1 MQQENLIGTTM
12 GQYQIL
18 DELGR
23 GGMAIV
29 YKAWQ
34 PSLRRYV
41 ALKVL
46 LPYLGNDPEFIQRFQ
61 QEGIVAANLSHPHIV
76 TIYEVGQHEGHI
88 FIAME
93 YVEGTSLEQLVL
105 DQGALPLERAVGILR
120 QVAEALDY
128 AHKRRFLHRDIKPAN
143 ILLAEDDR
151 VVITDFGIAKALEGS
166 GATARLTSTGTV
178 LGTPAYMSPEQIQ
191 GLAVD
196 HRSDLYALGIVAYE
210 MLSGQ
215 VPFDGTTTAL
225 LYAQVNN
232 PPPAITRF
240 TPGLPQHV
248 EWTIA
253 RMLAKQ
259 SSERFVS
266 AGEFVAALAGAAGAA
281 VPAPAYGISATPP
294 MPAPAPRGGTAVMP
308 PGTQLPQ
315 YNGLPASAPT
325 ASSQPYGTVPA
336 NMPAGGPPAPYGY
349 PPTQAAAPSPAYGY
363 PPAASGWAEPVPAK
377 KKRAVWPWL
386 VGGGILLVLVAVAAV
401 FGYFFLQ
408 RMTVARLVEEGEA
421 ALAAQDYAAAQVA
434 FEAALEKDAEN
445 AAAYRGLGWAQYE
458 SGQYEAAG
466 ASFGNAVQLEPES
479 VDGYKGQSI
488 SYYAVKDY
496 ENAYTAS
503 QQWVAREPNNLEAHN
518 QLGLAAYQS
527 RRHTEARDAFLRSLE
542 LGESETAFDG
552 LSNLYLQQGEFDSLL
567 EVSERWAQIA
577 PESADAYRMMGL
589 AFNGLNQCD
598 PAINAFSRSLEIQ
611 EKAESYEGLTTVYN
625 KCKDYEGALTTAE
638 KWINLDASDVKARV
652 AYGNALMNLK
662 RYDEAISVYK
672 EANRIKE
679 TVGAYLGLTVSYHQS
694 GDYASSLTY
703 GEKWIAL
710 APTDPLA
717 FSVTGWS
724 SFHLKRF
731 DEAVTYFLQSAE
743 IQENIS
749 AYTGLCNAHY
759 ALEQYNEAL
768 VANDRW
774 VELEPRNA
782 NAHAFRG
789 WIYVKLGDCDFA
801 TQSFTT
807 ALEINPDYSWAK
819 EGQSQ
824 CAPAP

>member
-105 DQGALPLERAVGILR
+105 DQGALPLERVVGILR

-196 HRSDLYALGIVAYE
+196 HRSDLYAFGIVAYE

-232 PPPAITRF
+232 PPPGITRF
-240 TPGLPQHV
+240 APGLPPHV

-259 SSERFVS
+259 PSERFVS
-266 AGEFVAALAGAAGAA
+266 AGEFVEALTNSGTVAA
-281 VPAPAYGISATPP
+281 APAYEATAVPRFSTPP
-294 MPAPAPRGGTAVMP
+294 PQSGTAVMP
-308 PGTQLPQ
+308 SGAALPQ
-315 YNGLPASAPT
+315 PSPGLPPH
-325 ASSQPYGTVPA
+325 
-336 NMPAGGPPAPYGY
+336 PYGY
-349 PPTQAAAPSPAYGY
+349 PATQAASGLPGVSQPPYGGQPAAPSQGYGY
-363 PPAASGWAEPVPAK
+363 PQPGYPQSASGWVEPTPAK

-386 VGGGILLVLVAVAAV
+386 VGGGLVLVILAVVAV
-401 FGYFFLQ
+401 LGYFFLG
-408 RMTVARLVEEGEA
+408 RMAVARLVEEGET
-421 ALAAQDYAAAQVA
+421 ALAAQDYTAAQVA
-434 FEAALEKDAEN
+434 FEAALEKDADN
-445 AAAYRGLGWAQYE
+445 AAAYRGLGWAQFE
-458 SGQYEAAG
+458 LQRHQEAIQSFSKSLELAETDDGYLGLCKALSSLGDQKGVVALTQRWIIFNSQNADAYVFWGWG
-466 ASFGNAVQLEPES
+466 AYTLKNYAEAVEAFSLSLELKETGEAHHGLGDSLYAQKEYGSALTSYQKWASLEPES
-479 VDGYKGQSI
+479 ALAYASVGWAQYSMKSNEDAARSFSKALEIEPIASAFRGLGSV
-488 SYYAVKDY
+488 YYAQDEY
-496 ENAYTAS
+496 ELALENQ
-503 QQWVAREPNNLEAHN
+503 QQWVNLEPNSAAAHGSMGWTL
-518 QLGLAAYQS
+518 QKLQRPADAAGSFQRAVELFPTTDYYSGLWTSLRAIPDYQKALSAAQQWAEFDADKARPFAALGWTYVDMNNCAS
-527 RRHTEARDAFLRSLE
+527 ARSNFQKALE
-542 LGESETAFDG
+542 L
-552 LSNLYLQQGEFDSLL
+552 
-567 EVSERWAQIA
+567 
-577 PESADAYRMMGL
+577 
-589 AFNGLNQCD
+589 D
-598 PAINAFSRSLEIQ
+598 P
-611 EKAESYEGLTTVYN
+611 
-625 KCKDYEGALTTAE
+625 
-638 KWINLDASDVKARV
+638 
-652 AYGNALMNLK
+652 
-662 RYDEAISVYK
+662 
-672 EANRIKE
+672 
-679 TVGAYLGLTVSYHQS
+679 QS
-694 GDYASSLTY
+694 
-703 GEKWIAL
+703 
-710 APTDPLA
+710 
-717 FSVTGWS
+717 
-724 SFHLKRF
+724 
-731 DEAVTYFLQSAE
+731 QSAK
-743 IQENIS
+743 S
-749 AYTGLCNAHY
+749 GL
-759 ALEQYNEAL
+759 
-768 VANDRW
+768 DRC
-774 VELEPRNA
+774 P
-782 NAHAFRG
+782 
-789 WIYVKLGDCDFA
+789 
-801 TQSFTT
+801 
-807 ALEINPDYSWAK
+807 
-819 EGQSQ
+819 
-824 CAPAP
+824 

>member
-23 GGMAIV
+23 GGMAVV

-105 DQGALPLERAVGILR
+105 DQGALPLERVVHILR

-196 HRSDLYALGIVAYE
+196 HRSDLYAFGIVAYE

-240 TPGLPQHV
+240 APGLPQHV

-259 SSERFVS
+259 PSERFVS
-266 AGEFVAALAGAAGAA
+266 AGEFVAALAGANGVAA
-281 VPAPAYGISATPP
+281 PAPAYGAPAAPP
-294 MPAPAPRGGTAVMP
+294 MPTPAPRGGTAVMP

-315 YNGLPASAPT
+315 YNGLPAAAPP
-325 ASSQPYGTVPA
+325 ASPQPYGTVPA
-336 NMPAGGPPAPYGY
+336 NLPAGGPPAPYGY

-363 PPAASGWAEPVPAK
+363 PPAATGWAEPVPAK

-386 VGGGILLVLVAVAAV
+386 LGGGILLVLVAVAAV
-401 FGYFFLQ
+401 FGYFFLG
-408 RMTVARLVEEGEA
+408 RMAVTRLVEEGET
-421 ALAAQDYAAAQVA
+421 ALVAQDYAAAQAA
-434 FEAALEKDAEN
+434 FETALEKDAEN
-445 AAAYRGLGWAQYE
+445 AAAYRGLGWTQYE
-458 SGQYEAAG
+458 SGRYEEAG
-466 ASFGNAVQLEPES
+466 ASFGKAVQLEPDS
-479 VDGYKGQSI
+479 LDGYKGQSL
-488 SYYAVKDY
+488 SYYAAEDY

-503 QQWVAREPNNLEAHN
+503 QQWAVREPNNPEAHN

-527 RRHTEARDAFLRSLE
+527 RRYTEAREAFLRSLE
-542 LGESETAFDG
+542 LEESETALRG
-552 LSNLYLQQGEFDSLL
+552 LSNLYLQQGKFDLML
-567 EVSERWAQIA
+567 ELSERWVQ
-577 PESADAYRMMGL
+577 
-589 AFNGLNQCD
+589 
-598 PAINAFSRSLEIQ
+598 NA
-611 EKAESYEGLTTVYN
+611 
-625 KCKDYEGALTTAE
+625 
-638 KWINLDASDVKARV
+638 
-652 AYGNALMNLK
+652 
-662 RYDEAISVYK
+662 
-672 EANRIKE
+672 
-679 TVGAYLGLTVSYHQS
+679 
-694 GDYASSLTY
+694 
-703 GEKWIAL
+703 
-710 APTDPLA
+710 
-717 FSVTGWS
+717 
-724 SFHLKRF
+724 
-731 DEAVTYFLQSAE
+731 
-743 IQENIS
+743 
-749 AYTGLCNAHY
+749 
-759 ALEQYNEAL
+759 
-768 VANDRW
+768 
-774 VELEPRNA
+774 
-782 NAHAFRG
+782 
-789 WIYVKLGDCDFA
+789 
-801 TQSFTT
+801 
-807 ALEINPDYSWAK
+807 
-819 EGQSQ
+819 
-824 CAPAP
+824 

>member
-105 DQGALPLERAVGILR
+105 DQGALPLERVVGILR

-196 HRSDLYALGIVAYE
+196 HHSDLYALGIVAYE

-240 TPGLPQHV
+240 APGLPQHV

-259 SSERFVS
+259 PSERFVS
-266 AGEFVAALAGAAGAA
+266 AGEFVAALAGANSVAA
-281 VPAPAYGISATPP
+281 PAPAYGAPAAPP
-294 MPAPAPRGGTAVMP
+294 MPTPAPRGGTAVMP

-315 YNGLPASAPT
+315 YNGLPAATPP
-325 ASSQPYGTVPA
+325 ASPQPYGTVPA
-336 NMPAGGPPAPYGY
+336 NLPSGGPPAPYGY

-363 PPAASGWAEPVPAK
+363 PPAATGWAEPVPAK

-386 VGGGILLVLVAVAAV
+386 LGGGLVLVILAVAAV
-401 FGYFFLQ
+401 LGYFFLE
-408 RMTVARLVEEGEA
+408 RMAVTRLVEEGET
-421 ALAAQDYAAAQVA
+421 ALAAQDYAAAQTA

-445 AAAYRGLGWAQYE
+445 AAAYRGLGWTQYE
-458 SGQYEAAG
+458 SGRYEEAG
-466 ASFGNAVQLEPES
+466 TSFGKAVQLEPDS
-479 VDGYKGQSI
+479 VDGYKGQSL
-488 SYYAVKDY
+488 SYYAAEDY
-496 ENAYTAS
+496 EIAYTAS
-503 QQWVAREPNNLEAHN
+503 QQWAIREPNNPEAHD
-518 QLGLAAYQS
+518 QLGWAAFYSQRYAES
-527 RRHTEARDAFLRSLE
+527 RDAFHHSLDLE
-542 LGESETAFDG
+542 ESETALRG
-552 LSNLYLQQGEFDSLL
+552 LSNVYLQLGEFDPLL
-567 EVSERWAQIA
+567 ELSEHWAQVA
-577 PESADAYRMMGL
+577 PENADAFRMMGM

-598 PAINAFSRSLEIQ
+598 QAVASFLKSLDIQ
-611 EKAESYEGLTTVYN
+611 EKTESYEGLTTAYN
-625 KCKDYEGALTTAE
+625 KCKDYENALITAE
-638 KWINLDASDVKARV
+638 KWISLDGSDVRALVAR
-652 AYGNALMNLK
+652 GNALMNLK

-672 EANRIKE
+672 EANTISE
-679 TVGAYLGLTVSYHQS
+679 TAGAYLGLTVSYHQS

-703 GEKWIAL
+703 GEKWITL
-710 APTDPLA
+710 APNDPLA
-717 FSVTGWS
+717 FSVNGWS

-768 VANDRW
+768 AANDRW
-774 VELEPRNA
+774 LELEPRNA

-789 WIYVKLGDCDFA
+789 WIYVKLGDCGSA

-819 EGQSQ
+819 EGRSQ
-824 CAPAP
+824 CP